1 MGEDHIPQRGVRQ
14 MRIRHDLDNID
25 DFVIFGAEEVGSENL
40 IVIRLP
46 LGMAAA
52 GKVITRM

>member
-1 MGEDHIPQRGVRQ
+1 
-14 MRIRHDLDNID
+14 MR
-25 DFVIFGAEEVGSENL
+25 FGAEEVGSENL